1 MQTRSKL
8 LVGAIALV
16 SACGV
21 ALGTPIIGVI
31 APLLAV
37 GNQSANMHAR
47 GTAETST
54 GEPFRIRLE
63 TEGPA
68 TVSIQ
73 DFSFAGS
80 TATQA
85 SQNGWHSH
93 PGMVVVTLL
102 SGSIRWYNE
111 NCEPSDYK
119 AGDSWVEG
127 SQLHAFRVTSAI
139 PVHGIAAFVTAQG
152 QALRTDEG
160 APACAAGLGL

>member
-1 MQTRSKL
+1 VKAMTKL
-8 LVGAIALV
+8 LIGTGSIV
-16 SACGV
+16 SAVGV
-21 ALGTPIIGVI
+21 ALGTPVIGLI

-37 GNQSANMHAR
+37 GNQSVDLHAR

-54 GEPFRIRLE
+54 GEPFRVKLE

-73 DFSFAGS
+73 DFSYAGS

-93 PGMVVVTLL
+93 PGVVVVTLI
-102 SGSIRWYNE
+102 SGSIRWYDE
-111 NCEPSDYK
+111 NCEPTDYK

-127 SQLHAFRVTSAI
+127 SQLHAFRVTSLT
-139 PVHGIAAFVTAQG
+139 PVHGIAAFVTAHG
-152 QALRTDEG
+152 KALRTDET
-160 APACAAGLGL
+160 APGCAVGLGL